1 MTPSV
6 LRNLGHFIFMWK
18 GTTAVKTLRGT
29 TATDTGT
36 WTSTSA
42 TFDQVHGFGAGA
54 TSTAKKIKGGIL
66 LRQFRSLVTG
76 CGVKL
81 TFKSTTGKYVVFT
94 GEVKTCSSTSGA
106 GSTWETLSTAKKT
119 ITNGT
124 STAFSVWDQFQVS
137 ADLQRSKRFLKTN
150 IKIAFKTA
158 TGGQDTT
165 TNTAAVIMPQTWV
178 FGGPDKTPA
187 AGY

>member
-6 LRNLGHFIFMWK
+6 LRNVGHFIFFWK

-42 TFDQVHGFGAGA
+42 TFDSIHGFGAGD

-66 LRQFRSLVTG
+66 LRRFRSLAVG
-76 CGVKL
+76 AGVKL

-94 GEVKTCSSTSGA
+94 GAIKTCSSTSGA
-106 GSTWETLSTAKKT
+106 GSTWETLSTATKT
-119 ITNGT
+119 VTNGT
-124 STAFSVWDQFQVS
+124 STAFSVWDQFQLS
-137 ADLQRSKRFLKTN
+137 ADLQRGKRFLKSN

-158 TGGQDTT
+158 TGGKDTT
-165 TNTAAVIMPQTWV
+165 TNTAAVIMPQSWV
-178 FGGPDKTPA
+178 FGGPTDTPA